1 MKTFTRS
8 IKLVIATLLL
18 LSALLQCSSNN
29 VYTVAAAA
37 SSEDVAQ
44 YQPPSNNKLSQLYS
58 WGLAKVETLYD
69 TTQISDLITKFF
81 KSANKVVSIM
91 FHSFKDMTLSYTEL
105 HTKETQKLS
114 KFDSEFNNLIKLR
127 NKIDRKCLY
136 ASNVDERSIC
146 VEKGMDIH
154 NKINDLR
161 SQRSLSEESI
171 ERYGNM
177 IEWCKGYGNWFC

>member
-8 IKLVIATLLL
+8 IKLLISTLLL
-18 LSALLQCSSNN
+18 LSALQCSSNN

-37 SSEDVAQ
+37 SEDVVAQ
-44 YQPPSNNKLSQLYS
+44 YQPPSNNKLTQLYS

-69 TTQISDLITKFF
+69 TAQILDLITKFF
-81 KSANKVVSIM
+81 KSANNIVSIM
-91 FHSFKDMTLSYTEL
+91 FNSFKDMTLSYTEL

-114 KFDSEFNNLIKLR
+114 IFDSEFNNLIKLR

-146 VEKGMDIH
+146 IEKGMDIH
-154 NKINDLR
+154 NKISDLR

-177 IEWCKGYGNWFC
+177 IEWCKSYGNWFC

>member
-8 IKLVIATLLL
+8 IKLLIATLLL
-18 LSALLQCSSNN
+18 LCSLQSNN
-29 VYTVAAAA
+29 YVYTAAAA
-37 SSEDVAQ
+37 SEDVAQ
-44 YQPPSNNKLSQLYS
+44 YQPPSNNKLTQLYS

-136 ASNVDERSIC
+136 ASNPDERSIC
-146 VEKGMDIH
+146 IEKGMDIH

>member
-8 IKLVIATLLL
+8 IKLLIATLLL
-18 LSALLQCSSNN
+18 LCSLQSNN
-29 VYTVAAAA
+29 HVFTVAA
-37 SSEDVAQ
+37 SEDVAQ

-69 TTQISDLITKFF
+69 TSQISDLITKFF
-81 KSANKVVSIM
+81 KSANNIVSIM

-154 NKINDLR
+154 NKISDLR
-161 SQRSLSEESI
+161 SQRSLSEESL
-171 ERYGNM
+171 ERYSNM

>member
-8 IKLVIATLLL
+8 IKLLISTLLL
-18 LSALLQCSSNN
+18 LSALQCSSNN
-29 VYTVAAAA
+29 VHTVAAAV
-37 SSEDVAQ
+37 SEDVVAQ
-44 YQPPSNNKLSQLYS
+44 YQPPSNNKLTQLYS

-81 KSANKVVSIM
+81 KSANNIVSIM

-105 HTKETQKLS
+105 HTQETQKLS
-114 KFDSEFNNLIKLR
+114 KFDSEFNGLIKLR

-146 VEKGMDIH
+146 IEKGMDIH
-154 NKINDLR
+154 N
-161 SQRSLSEESI
+161 
-171 ERYGNM
+171 
-177 IEWCKGYGNWFC
+177 